1 MLSALLSGCLLA
13 PAPAPPN
20 YYVIDYQQPGVEI
33 GSSPAQPIS
42 EVVHVLDGRVNR
54 TYERRQIVQRSG
66 GPQITYRATDLWGV
80 DLGVAMADLLADSL
94 RERTLFEEIQRHHR
108 VQRPDLEVYSE
119 LRVVEHIC
127 CNNIEPQ
134 ARVAA
139 VLLLRRQADQTV
151 LVEHRFE
158 RFDPLPD
165 NRIATFVLRVN
176 TILLEEAVEF
186 GDRVITYY
194 QRS

>member
-1 MLSALLSGCLLA
+1 M
-13 PAPAPPN
+13 
-20 YYVIDYQQPGVEI
+20 
-33 GSSPAQPIS
+33 
-42 EVVHVLDGRVNR
+42 LDGRVSR

-66 GPQITYRATDLWGV
+66 GPQITYLATDLWGV

-94 RERTLFEEIQRHHR
+94 RERELFEEIQRHHR
-108 VQRPDLEVYSE
+108 VQRPDLELYSE
-119 LRVVEHIC
+119 LRVAEHIC
-127 CNNIEPQ
+127 CSNIEPQ

-139 VLLLRRQADQTV
+139 VLLLRRQADQRV

-165 NRIATFVLRVN
+165 SQIETFVLRVN

-186 GDRVITYY
+186 GNRVIAYY

>member
-1 MLSALLSGCLLA
+1 M
-13 PAPAPPN
+13 
-20 YYVIDYQQPGVEI
+20 
-33 GSSPAQPIS
+33 
-42 EVVHVLDGRVNR
+42 LDGRVNR

-80 DLGVAMADLLADSL
+80 DLGVAVADLLADSL
-94 RERTLFEEIQRHHR
+94 RERKLFEEIQRHHR
-108 VQRPDLEVYSE
+108 VQRPDLELYSE

-127 CNNIEPQ
+127 CDNSEPPQ

-165 NRIATFVLRVN
+165 SQIETFVLQVN

-186 GDRVITYY
+186 GNRVIAYY